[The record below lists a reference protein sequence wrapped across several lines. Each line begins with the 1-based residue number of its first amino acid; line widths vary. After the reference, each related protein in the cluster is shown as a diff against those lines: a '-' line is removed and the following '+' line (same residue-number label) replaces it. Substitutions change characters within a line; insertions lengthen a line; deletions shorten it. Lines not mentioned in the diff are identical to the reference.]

1 VALPSLRW
9 TNMLFVLV
17 GLGSLVIGLIIGS
30 IKGANAERNN
40 WIRQI
45 RQEEELR
52 HVSQGNA
59 FWQK

>member
-1 VALPSLRW
+1 
-9 TNMLFVLV
+9 MLFVLV
-17 GLGSLVIGLIIGS
+17 GLGSFVIGLAVGYV
-30 IKGANAERNN
+30 KGTNAERDS

-45 RQEEELR
+45 KQEEELR